1 MTVSALF
8 GVSAVSLS
16 AARSHVEKTLGITL
30 VERESSDRGGIY
42 FHFEGPQL
50 QELFLQENIELPE
63 NEPAEEDFPQ
73 HSYLLYLSSVPDD
86 SELLFALENSPEVF
100 PKLRMRRR

>member
-8 GVSAVSLS
+8 GVSAMSLS
-16 AARSHVEKTLGITL
+16 AARAYVEKTLGIAL
-30 VERESSDRGGIY
+30 DEESSDRGGIY

-63 NEPAEEDFPQ
+63 NEPAEVDFPDQ
-73 HSYLLYLSSVPDD
+73 RFLLYVSAIPENSGLLLALANVPDRFR
-86 SELLFALENSPEVF
+86 ELRVQQS
-100 PKLRMRRR
+100 